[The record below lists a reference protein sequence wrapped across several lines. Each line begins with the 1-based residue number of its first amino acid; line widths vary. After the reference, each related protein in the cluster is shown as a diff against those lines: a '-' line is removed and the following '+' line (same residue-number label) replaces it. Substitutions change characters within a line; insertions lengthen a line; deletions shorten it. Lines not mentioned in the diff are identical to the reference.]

1 MSFSRY
7 LQRIRV
13 EQSCRLLETTD
24 LRISE
29 IAQTVGYGNVKFF
42 NQVFRSALGTSP
54 RQFRRLRK

>member
-13 EQSCRLLETTD
+13 EQSCRLLENTD

-29 IAQTVGYGNVKFF
+29 IAPKVGYDNVKFF
-42 NQVFRSALGTSP
+42 NQIFKNTLGISP
-54 RQFRRLRK
+54 RQFRQMRK